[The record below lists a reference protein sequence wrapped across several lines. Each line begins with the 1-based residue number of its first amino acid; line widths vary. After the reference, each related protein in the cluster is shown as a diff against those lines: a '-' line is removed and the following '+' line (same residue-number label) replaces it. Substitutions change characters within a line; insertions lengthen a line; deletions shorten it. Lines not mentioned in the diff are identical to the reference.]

1 MQLVLATTSLP
12 PLPRGE
18 VGSRSDPGEG
28 VRSIDRPY
36 PLTPTLSPCAKACTH
51 FEKRL
56 KFRGLDDPRFWM
68 RLYLGPA
75 ATVDKTRVFYTCQ
88 PLIKRCVHALAHR
101 ERSRASCERVRGYGL
116 TIERNPSPARF
127 ASTSP

>member
-1 MQLVLATTSLP
+1 MIKVAFLLHL
-12 PLPRGE
+12 
-18 VGSRSDPGEG
+18 SR
-28 VRSIDRPY
+28 R
-36 PLTPTLSPCAKACTH
+36 AKACTH

-88 PLIKRCVHALAHR
+88 PLIKRCVHALAPR
-101 ERSRASCERVRGYGL
+101 RAGRG
-116 TIERNPSPARF
+116 RNRANLAPSPPAPPPGRRRAASAQRAR
-127 ASTSP
+127 